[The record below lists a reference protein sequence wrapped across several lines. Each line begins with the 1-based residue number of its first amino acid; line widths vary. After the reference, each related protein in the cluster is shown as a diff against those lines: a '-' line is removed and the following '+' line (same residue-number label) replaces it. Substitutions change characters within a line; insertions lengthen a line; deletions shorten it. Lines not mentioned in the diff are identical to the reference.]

1 MIGKELLNVWF
12 VHEGRHVSSKLT
24 LSMALTLLVLQFYL
38 LFEILDLL
46 FLFQCLLFLLNRVC
60 LALLSH
66 RLKLVV
72 KLLLLLLKELAFF
85 PLPLK
90 LSSALLLCR
99 SFDLLR

>member
-1 MIGKELLNVWF
+1 MVCEKLFNVWF

-46 FLFQCLLFLLNRVC
+46 FLFQRLLLLLNRVSF
-60 LALLSH
+60 ALLSH